1 MKKTLF
7 AFMVMAASVMLV
19 ACNKSQKNDG
29 KAVEGNKAKSEVLAS
44 KSEKASAS
52 SDDPSGIASIRK
64 AWTGKT
70 IEIGAGDTPRIE
82 HFGLAFCQEYPQCE
96 TNRVLGEYLMSPKDF
111 KNDLYDVQDVEKN
124 GYISCQMRTEITPH
138 TDICYWNRQNSH
150 KLFAAFMHWATE
162 GGEEENLVVFYDYDP
177 ATDAMTPETE
187 LTNMVERRVKGY
199 DSYEVELPNEGKDLL
214 IHCYSYNEKED
225 NAEVDDINLKWNGM
239 TFD

>member
-1 MKKTLF
+1 
-7 AFMVMAASVMLV
+7 MAASVMLV

-52 SDDPSGIASIRK
+52 SDDPSGIASISK
-64 AWTGKT
+64 AWKSKT

-111 KNDLYDVQDVEKN
+111 KNDLYDVQDIEKN

-150 KLFAAFMHWATE
+150 KLFAAFMHWDT
-162 GGEEENLVVFYDYDP
+162 
-177 ATDAMTPETE
+177 
-187 LTNMVERRVKGY
+187 
-199 DSYEVELPNEGKDLL
+199 
-214 IHCYSYNEKED
+214 
-225 NAEVDDINLKWNGM
+225 
-239 TFD
+239 